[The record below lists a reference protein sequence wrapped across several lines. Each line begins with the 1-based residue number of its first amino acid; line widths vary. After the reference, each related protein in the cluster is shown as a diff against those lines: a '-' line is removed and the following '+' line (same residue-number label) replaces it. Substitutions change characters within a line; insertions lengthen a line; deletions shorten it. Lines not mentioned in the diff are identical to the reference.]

1 MLDMCRA
8 KLKGK
13 TGAHGPSGGAQ
24 TLPYCTRSGILQ
36 TANAVHLTA
45 VLHIHP
51 LLLQDVYAII
61 YQEIG
66 CTVPQYT
73 IMYQEISHH
82 L

>member
-8 KLKGK
+8 KLKGN

-24 TLPYCTRSGILQ
+24 TLPSCTRSEILQ

-51 LLLQDVYAII
+51 LLLQ
-61 YQEIG
+61 EIG